1 MLPIPLAAQV
11 AAGFGQAGTTVA
23 IQDCSLSHHEI
34 SSIMGSVLQ
43 VHLAILVSVTPR
55 TSGSYENHALPAS
68 KSHLRS
74 FDAEH
79 AIAIRYALP

>member
-1 MLPIPLAAQV
+1 
-11 AAGFGQAGTTVA
+11 
-23 IQDCSLSHHEI
+23 
-34 SSIMGSVLQ
+34 MGSVLQ

-79 AIAIRYALP
+79 AIAIRHAQP